1 MGGVRACN
9 EKIGEPG
16 DEAMCRCTIDLGY
29 QYIPSAGVGYTLL
42 NIHSCVME
50 GAGHETISMT

>member
-1 MGGVRACN
+1 MGDVRACI

-16 DEAMCRCTIDLGY
+16 DEVMCRCTIGDLGY

-42 NIHSCVME
+42 NIHSVMIWRE
-50 GAGHETISMT
+50 LDMRL